1 MLHSVSTIIILWSV
15 EIFTAFNTSILDL
28 WKNHAQCFLTV
39 IHCSIK
45 KQAIVSH
52 WNYIWNSFEILHV
65 NYTWNSDKKLHINFT
80 WCFLWNSCE
89 GLLVNLTWWGWLAVN
104 EWIYNLQYM
113 YLIFNKVMHS
123 AHESDYLLH
132 QQECI
137 RALSRRGEYQPFRAS
152 KLTQV
157 LRDSFIGDNSRTCMV
172 SDLLLLSCQCKLLNY
187 FWNTVIYTYIQVQ
200 MFKKSMFMLQCYF
213 NRLRWCHLGWRVVS
227 IPWTH
232 YDMRTGMHGL
242 RSCLYLTCSIICT
255 GLICDYFCTC
265 INIASEQNV
274 QICISFYYNHANVWN
289 GWYFLFCKILLTCT
303 YTYNTNAA

>member
-1 MLHSVSTIIILWSV
+1 M
-15 EIFTAFNTSILDL
+15 
-28 WKNHAQCFLTV
+28 
-39 IHCSIK
+39 
-45 KQAIVSH
+45 SH

-65 NYTWNSDKKLHINFT
+65 NYTLNSDKKLHINFT

-172 SDLLLLSCQCKLLNY
+172 CDLLLLSCQCKLLNY
-187 FWNTVIYTYIQVQ
+187 FWNTVIYKYKCLKDLCLCFNVTLTDCDGVTWDDVLWAYPEHTTICGQVC
-200 MFKKSMFMLQCYF
+200 M
-213 NRLRWCHLGWRVVS
+213 
-227 IPWTH
+227 
-232 YDMRTGMHGL
+232 
-242 RSCLYLTCSIICT
+242 
-255 GLICDYFCTC
+255 
-265 INIASEQNV
+265 A
-274 QICISFYYNHANVWN
+274 
-289 GWYFLFCKILLTCT
+289 
-303 YTYNTNAA
+303 